1 VISVDKSYK
10 KRYKTELILS
20 ERQLEQM
27 SAIHIADMFMQ
38 TNRLKDLENIN
49 PKWVETNKW
58 KSFDI
63 WYEEQLKKNGIWDNG
78 RLVVRKT
85 RKGYVLELKF
95 KWVSKG
101 LKKTKYT
108 CNLCH
113 KSDKL
118 NFELLCE
125 KCTKE
130 LKAKKK
136 FSKFVYEGWR
146 PEVKKDGRK
155 GTKKASK

>member
-1 VISVDKSYK
+1 MDKSYK
-10 KRYKTELILS
+10 KRFKTELILS

-49 PKWVETNKW
+49 PKWVEERKW

-63 WYEEQLKKNGIWDNG
+63 WYEEQLKKKGIWDNG

-85 RKGYVLELKF
+85 KKGYVLELRF

-101 LKKTKYT
+101 LKNTKYI
-108 CNLCH
+108 CQLCH

-118 NFELLCE
+118 NFELLCD

-136 FSKFVYEGWR
+136 FSKFVYGDWK

-155 GTKKASK
+155 RTKEASK

>member
-1 VISVDKSYK
+1 MSENYK
-10 KRYKTELILS
+10 KRYNTKLILS
-20 ERQLEQM
+20 DRQLEQM
-27 SAIHIADMFMQ
+27 SAIHIVDMFTQ
-38 TNRLKDLENIN
+38 NNRLKDLENIN
-49 PKWVETNKW
+49 PKWVEAKRW

-63 WYEEQLKKNGIWDNG
+63 WYGEQLKKNGIWNTG

-85 RKGYVLELKF
+85 RKGYILELKF

-101 LKKTKYT
+101 LKKTRYT
-108 CNLCH
+108 CQLCH

-118 NFELLCE
+118 NFGLLCE

-136 FSKFVYEGWR
+136 FSKFIYEGWR
-146 PEVKKDGRK
+146 PKEEKKDGRK